1 MLWECISSSRCECG
15 GLDREQIATFRPNT
29 FGKGVPRDVEKQ
41 WFSVVQQ
48 YSGLN
53 ASRPS
58 DKLPALSGI
67 AEQFQ
72 AQLQCDYLAGL
83 WRNHLLR
90 GLQWVV
96 ADGIKCKRLP
106 YRAPTWSWAALDQLS
121 STATMHHGTRVS
133 YAFTESAEQDNR
145 LTLVKAGVSG
155 LGKNPYGTIN
165 DGVLVLK
172 AAFLTPSAAEIET
185 EPSWVDEDFADSVLL
200 LQFEGHANKIRVE
213 PDIAFTSLPL
223 GISQAPYNAR
233 QLRWLILSKTQNR
246 HYGLLLKPLE
256 GQKDVYER
264 VGLPYLLSPSTN
276 LIDNAK
282 VATFEIV

>member
-15 GLDREQIATFRPNT
+15 GLDREQIATFRPNI
-29 FGKGVPRDVEKQ
+29 FGKDVPRDVERQ

-58 DKLPALSGI
+58 DKFPALSGI

-96 ADGIKCKRLP
+96 ADGIKCRRLP
-106 YRAPTWSWAALDQLS
+106 DRTPTWSWAAPDQLS
-121 STATMHHGTRVS
+121 STATTHHGTPVS
-133 YAFTESAEQDNR
+133 YAFTKLAEQDNR
-145 LTLVKAGVSG
+145 LTVVEAGVSG

-165 DGVLVLK
+165 DGVLVLE

-185 EPSWVDEDFADSVLL
+185 EPSWVGEDFADSVLL
-200 LQFEGHANKIRVE
+200 LQFEGHENKIRVE

-233 QLRWLILSKTQNR
+233 QLRWLVLSKIQNR

-264 VGLPYLLSPSTN
+264 VGLPYLLSPSTD
-276 LIDNAK
+276 LIDNAE
-282 VATFEIV
+282 VAEFKIV

>member
-15 GLDREQIATFRPNT
+15 GLDREQIDNFRPNT
-29 FGKGVPRDVEKQ
+29 FGEVAPTDVGKQ

-53 ASRPS
+53 ASYPS

-72 AQLQCDYLAGL
+72 ARLQCEYLAGL
-83 WRNHLLR
+83 WRSNLLK

-96 ADGIKCKRLP
+96 ADGIKCRRPP
-106 YRAPTWSWAALDQLS
+106 YRAPSWSWASLDQLS
-121 STATMHHGTRVS
+121 STETMHYGTRVS
-133 YAFTESAEQDNR
+133 YKFTESAVQDNR
-145 LTLVKAGVSG
+145 LTLVNAEVSG
-155 LGKNPYGTIN
+155 RGKNPYGTVS
-165 DGVLVLK
+165 GGALVLK
-172 AAFLTPSAAEIET
+172 AAFLTPCAAEIET

-200 LQFEGHANKIRVE
+200 LEFEGHENKTRVE

-233 QLRWLILSKTQNR
+233 QLRWLVLSKIGNR

-256 GQKDVYER
+256 GQEDVYER
-264 VGLPYLLSPSTN
+264 VGLPCLFSLPSD
-276 LIDNAK
+276 LIDNAE
-282 VATFEIV
+282 VAKFEIV